1 MSDLAWVEWIDHPTC
16 DFCVSSVDA
25 LRREVTVTGRVY
37 GLLDLY
43 ITKDQVYALY
53 AYIEDAA

>member
-16 DFCVSSVDA
+16 DVSLTAQDA
-25 LRREVTVTGRVY
+25 LRREVTVNGRVY
-37 GLLDLY
+37 GLLDLC
-43 ITKDQVYALY
+43 ITKDAVWALY